1 MNNKFNMTLL
11 KKIVSQDIIQNNEND
26 NIFIKIT
33 LDTMDTIKFKFIS
46 TNFSSNQII
55 NLAEEENRNIFL
67 ERLILLLRFKN

>member
-1 MNNKFNMTLL
+1 MTLL